1 MRIEFHGA
9 AQTVTGSMHLVECN
23 GKRVLLD
30 CGLYQGRRAEAA
42 RINATFP
49 FDALSID
56 AVVLSH
62 AHIDHSGNLPHL
74 VKCGFNGNIYATS
87 ATRDLCAIMLADS
100 AMIQEK
106 DAEHLR
112 KHNRYAADPLYT
124 SKDVARTMEL
134 FTTIGYHRTFDV
146 VSGMQATF
154 YDAGHILGSAVTM
167 LSLRENGKHVRL
179 CFTGDVGRPN
189 RPILRDPEFPGQA
202 DVIISESTYGGRSHE
217 DAENLD
223 ETLVS
228 LIDRVVQNKGKLL
241 IPAFSIGRTQDIV
254 YHLNE
259 LYNAGRIPEIPVFVD
274 SPLAINATNV
284 YRMHPECYDDDI
296 RHMMLRDPDPFGF
309 PSLKYVR
316 EAEESKRL
324 NGMRGPAV
332 IIAASGMC
340 ESGRILH
347 HLSNNVE
354 SAHTTVLIVGFNAQH
369 TLGRRLADGNDIVNI
384 YGIPHHVRATVEK
397 ISGFSAHA
405 DEVELR
411 TFLGAF
417 APGSVGKVCLVH
429 GEPDAQEA
437 LKAALTS
444 DGFTQVSNPAKG
456 EILEL

>member
-9 AQTVTGSMHLVECN
+9 AQTVTGSMHLVECA
-23 GKRVLLD
+23 GKRILLD
-30 CGLYQGRRAEAA
+30 CGLFQGRRAEAA

-49 FDALSID
+49 FDPASID

-62 AHIDHSGNLPHL
+62 AHIDHSGRLPHL
-74 VKCGFNGNIYATS
+74 VKCGFDGTIYSTS

-112 KHNRYAADPLYT
+112 KHGRDVVEPLYT
-124 SKDVARTMEL
+124 AKDVARTMEL

-146 VSGMQATF
+146 VPGIQARF
-154 YDAGHILGSAVTM
+154 FDAGHILGSAVTM
-167 LSLRENGKHVRL
+167 LTLKENAKTVRL
-179 CFTGDVGRPN
+179 CFTGDLGRPD
-189 RPILRDPEFPGQA
+189 RPILRDPEFPGTA
-202 DVIISESTYGGRSHE
+202 DIIISESTYGGRQHE
-217 DAENLD
+217 GMENLD
-223 ETLVS
+223 ETLET
-228 LIDRVVQNKGKLL
+228 LIKRVVEENGKLL

-254 YHLNE
+254 YHLNG
-259 LYNAGRIPEIPVFVD
+259 LYNTGRIPDIPVYVD

-296 RHMMLRDPDPFGF
+296 RHLMLRDADPFGF
-309 PSLKYVR
+309 PSLTYVR

-324 NGMRGPAV
+324 NGKRGPAV

-347 HLSNNVE
+347 HLSNNIE
-354 SAHTTVLIVGFNAQH
+354 SKHTTVLIVGFNAQH
-369 TLGRRLADGNDIVNI
+369 TLGRRLADGDEIVNI
-384 YGIPHHVRATVEK
+384 YGVPHHVRGTIEK

-405 DEVELR
+405 DEAELR
-411 TFLGAF
+411 AFLRAF
-417 APGSVGKVCLVH
+417 TPSSVGQVFLVH

-437 LKAALTS
+437 LKTGLHD
-444 DGFTQVSNPAKG
+444 DGFATVTNPAKG
-456 EILEL
+456 DVVEL